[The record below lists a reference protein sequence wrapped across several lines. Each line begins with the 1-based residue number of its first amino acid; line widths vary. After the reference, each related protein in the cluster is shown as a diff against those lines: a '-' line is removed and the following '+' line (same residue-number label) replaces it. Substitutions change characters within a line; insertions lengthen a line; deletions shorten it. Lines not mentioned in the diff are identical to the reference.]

1 MEAGDERVL
10 QEPFLSAPYVHRNN
24 EPKYHAMLLR
34 AVESAKRHESGP
46 QHILWIRAEDVLHN
60 PQEVAA
66 TPERVDKKRA
76 RFLQFHDQKTAG
88 IPGIFPLHKGMK
100 VRMTEK
106 ITKGKKITILKH
118 QSCTVAGW
126 DLHPADRVHEKG
138 CERLLNY
145 FPRVIYLHFEGAKWR
160 IHKDLP
166 LGVFPLKPVK
176 REWTINNETGAKAT
190 RQGFTLVPDF
200 ASTAFMIQGVTLDA
214 MLAECGDILDHPAL
228 AEMVTTYVILSRIKK
243 ATGLLLL
250 RAFAPN
256 LFRMG
261 SAPGPHCL
269 LKLLRRR
276 FSTASSDIADY
287 TAADA
292 TEEYQSMSTRWES
305 LHKQQK
311 TEGTKWRCF
320 DCQLE
325 FPAQGYTAKSSSRTD
340 ILNNCLLP
348 GHWRRCVAC
357 TLPADIAND
366 ARHQDAAA
374 QRRCQKCNQNR
385 DVRYFDNDSNVCTA
399 CELQGQFE
407 TLICTTCGQV
417 MCFKDSANESVDMQ
431 KPQCLRC
438 APPTYQMKCQ
448 ICKEEKDSLAFPT
461 KSRTGEVKITRCKQ
475 CAIGCSKCGICISD
489 WRKFATGSSEC
500 TTCYYLK
507 KTFSCAV
514 KKCKNQDVPAD
525 HFDSDVLFHHR
536 FHKRV
541 LVCLEC
547 QTQGYS
553 PKDVKP
559 YECQGGHSC
568 GHLKFESQQL
578 RDSHRATRSAKLV
591 CVDCQ
596 AKGIQLR
603 YTCKKCKKQK
613 TPDAYADEVL
623 IDGKVVC
630 KSCKEEEEK
639 KGHHKCDA
647 CEVNKPTAEFS
658 HHILKNAQ
666 YDDRY
671 KVCLSCTKLGRS
683 PADLKLYRCIG
694 KHSVGHKHF
703 AGTVLANAKRGTAV
717 PICMKCQDMQKE
729 YLKIVEKRMP
739 KCNCKLGLKHKGK
752 KAFLVLHDRMGHDF
766 KCPWAADRKIEE
778 RVETALLFLEKLDE
792 GRKAASE
799 SGSIEA

>member
-1 MEAGDERVL
+1 MQETFFDDGTFPPPVEVLKAAAKEIKQDDERPAPFDGRTQAYATYTRIQYDERMKDWFAKLLQEEHVPNAEQLAVLKAVRDRLLTEIQLANEGPTRRNQPNKQQTDDKREDPMLGLVHGYPGTGKSKVIGWVVRLFIEVMGWEHGVQFVCVAFQNKVAHAMGGNTLHASGDIPIGGQDRKLDHTDIDVTFSKNQHVRWVLVDEVFMIPDELLGLFEVSLTDAAPATSRYKFRADQSLRRFGGYNMLMLGDMNQLPPIPAKAALFNPPTEPQKKKQIALDMLNIFWGEDANALNFYQELTEQKRCDDEWYTAFLDQCRNGSLTDEMYNFLMGLPTEHAGSWIPTADAEGKLLCGNDDCAALSARWRQMALDGKSWSDMQSLECQQCSAERGRRNRLVEAGDERVL

-34 AVESAKRHESGP
+34 AVESAKRHETGP

-176 REWTINNETGAKAT
+176 REWTINNESGAKAT

-292 TEEYQSMSTRWES
+292 TEEYQSMSARWES

-374 QRRCQKCNQNR
+374 LRRCQKCNQNR
-385 DVRYFDNDSNVCTA
+385 DVRYFDNDS
-399 CELQGQFE
+399 L
-407 TLICTTCGQV
+407 
-417 MCFKDSANESVDMQ
+417 
-431 KPQCLRC
+431 
-438 APPTYQMKCQ
+438 
-448 ICKEEKDSLAFPT
+448 
-461 KSRTGEVKITRCKQ
+461 
-475 CAIGCSKCGICISD
+475 
-489 WRKFATGSSEC
+489 
-500 TTCYYLK
+500 
-507 KTFSCAV
+507 
-514 KKCKNQDVPAD
+514 
-525 HFDSDVLFHHR
+525 
-536 FHKRV
+536 
-541 LVCLEC
+541 
-547 QTQGYS
+547 
-553 PKDVKP
+553 
-559 YECQGGHSC
+559 GG
-568 GHLKFESQQL
+568 F
-578 RDSHRATRSAKLV
+578 
-591 CVDCQ
+591 
-596 AKGIQLR
+596 
-603 YTCKKCKKQK
+603 
-613 TPDAYADEVL
+613 
-623 IDGKVVC
+623 
-630 KSCKEEEEK
+630 
-639 KGHHKCDA
+639 
-647 CEVNKPTAEFS
+647 
-658 HHILKNAQ
+658 
-666 YDDRY
+666 
-671 KVCLSCTKLGRS
+671 
-683 PADLKLYRCIG
+683 
-694 KHSVGHKHF
+694 
-703 AGTVLANAKRGTAV
+703 
-717 PICMKCQDMQKE
+717 
-729 YLKIVEKRMP
+729 
-739 KCNCKLGLKHKGK
+739 
-752 KAFLVLHDRMGHDF
+752 
-766 KCPWAADRKIEE
+766 
-778 RVETALLFLEKLDE
+778 
-792 GRKAASE
+792 
-799 SGSIEA
+799 